1 MIRLLQKTSMR
12 AVSTVALSAILLA
25 LSACSTK
32 TAETAPNLAVPVT
45 VAKAVQK
52 TVPINLTAIGTA
64 EAFTTV
70 SIKAQVN
77 AVLEEV
83 HFKTGRVRQ
92 ERASCFSRWMRGR
105 FRRRM
110 AQARSEPGA

>member
-32 TAETAPNLAVPVT
+32 TAETAPNLAVPVK

-52 TVPINLTAIGTA
+52 TVP
-64 EAFTTV
+64 
-70 SIKAQVN
+70 SI
-77 AVLEEV
+77 
-83 HFKTGRVRQ
+83 
-92 ERASCFSRWMRGR
+92 
-105 FRRRM
+105 
-110 AQARSEPGA
+110 